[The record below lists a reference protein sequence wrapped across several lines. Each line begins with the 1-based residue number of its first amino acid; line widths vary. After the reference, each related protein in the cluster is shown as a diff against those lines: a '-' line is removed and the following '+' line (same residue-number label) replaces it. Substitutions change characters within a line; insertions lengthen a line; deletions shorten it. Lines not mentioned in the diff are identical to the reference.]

1 MGVDPQALVPSDEK
15 KFSQLAALLGIPLP
29 QLLPIL
35 TTKFFPAAAPARTPE
50 GVGSAGRS
58 PPAGTASLV
67 FNFPVKPAAAPAAP
81 AAKPG
86 AEAAADSED
95 ETEVDDPDEHGLRP
109 IKWAGFGG
117 RGRKFLVSDSVHDQI
132 TQLGVHGVY
141 GRRVYERNYPDKTLA
156 AHVIGYV
163 TGEEHPASGIEAFA
177 DFYLRGQNGWIET
190 EKDAKAHELA
200 QFRTRD
206 VPASDGLNVKL

>member
-1 MGVDPQALVPSDEK
+1 
-15 KFSQLAALLGIPLP
+15 
-29 QLLPIL
+29 
-35 TTKFFPAAAPARTPE
+35 
-50 GVGSAGRS
+50 
-58 PPAGTASLV
+58 
-67 FNFPVKPAAAPAAP
+67 
-81 AAKPG
+81 
-86 AEAAADSED
+86 
-95 ETEVDDPDEHGLRP
+95 HGLRP

-206 VPASDGLNVKL
+206 VPASDGLNVKLSIDAQVQQIVENEVAALARKYQPNKITIIVSDPRTGFIKALANYPSYDPNHPAPAGADLGALRNVAATDQYEPGSVFKIVASGAALNDGLVTPETTF